1 MAAGEIR
8 SSGVANGGVWGA
20 VGACMTL
27 DPNAL
32 HATYLRAYVEA
43 VGGGRLEG
51 TMALAETTEP
61 ERAAIALAVHHA
73 KKDLAPASKVYLT
86 KEVRAMLTDPGA
98 PVGPVAPPTT

>member
-1 MAAGEIR
+1 M
-8 SSGVANGGVWGA
+8 ANGRPAGA
-20 VGACMTL
+20 VAGAMTL
-27 DPNAL
+27 DPDAL

-73 KKDLAPASKVYLT
+73 KKDLPPAAKVYVL
-86 KEVRAMLTDPGA
+86 KEVRAMLTGPGA
-98 PVGPVAPPTT
+98 PAGPAAPPTP